1 MQKILSVKAIGKF
14 ESIDPVFLE
23 DFPEGVIGTDYG
35 KLQTKNEIG
44 KKVFWEKGT
53 ILALQTFRHGK
64 IRIFHDESNF
74 KKYITAQP
82 TFKSVCLDWAE
93 SVGFAMF
100 WFAVISTWLF
110 CSFVVPTKSMVPN
123 LVVGDKLFGLKASYY
138 FSDPPRG
145 SMVIFEPPAEV
156 KRLDGELW
164 VKRVIAGPGDN
175 VSIDGG
181 SVYVNGEKLPETY
194 TTGKKTS
201 SYSGEYNEGFHD
213 GPKMKEVRREWKI
226 PKKGEEGSGWFVLG
240 DNRENSFDSR
250 SFGPI
255 PDNNIRG
262 RPWFIWSPF
271 SRMGTVPNL
280 YTDD

>member
-1 MQKILSVKAIGKF
+1 LQKFLSVKAIGKF

-23 DFPEGVIGTDYG
+23 DFSEGVIGADYG
-35 KLQTKNEIG
+35 KLQTKHEIG
-44 KKVFWEKGT
+44 KKVFWKKGT
-53 ILALQTFRHGK
+53 TLALQTFRHGK

-74 KKYITAQP
+74 EKYINVQP
-82 TFKSVCLDWAE
+82 TFKSVCLDWSE
-93 SVGFAMF
+93 SIGFAMF
-100 WFAVISTWLF
+100 WFAVISTWFF

-123 LVVGDKLFGLKASYY
+123 LIVGDKLFGLKASYY
-138 FSDPPRG
+138 FSDPPKG

-156 KRLDGELW
+156 KRADGELW
-164 VKRVIAGPGDN
+164 VKRVIAGPGDS

-181 SVYVNGEKLPETY
+181 LVYVNGEKLSETY

-201 SYSGEYNEGFHD
+201 SYSGEYNEGFSD
-213 GPKMKEVRREWKI
+213 GPKMKEVRREWEI

-255 PDNNIRG
+255 PDNSIRG

-271 SRMGTVPNL
+271 SRIGTVPNL
-280 YTDD
+280 YIDD